1 MDNRPIGVFDSGIGG
16 LTVVGAM
23 AKTLPQESILYV
35 GDTARVPY
43 GNKSEERIQ
52 TFSKE
57 ITEWLIN
64 QNCKMIVVAC
74 NTASSLAL
82 AYLKSNFDLPIIGVI
97 APGVQSAIT
106 ATKNHQIG
114 VLGTHATIRSDAYGK
129 RLLAV
134 NGEISVVSQACP
146 LFVPLAEEGWV
157 SGEVPESVAKNYL
170 SSIIGSSVDTV
181 ILGCTH
187 YPLLKPVISDV
198 LGENVQLVD
207 SGQATATAVHAVL
220 EKKNLLA
227 DETPGEIQCFA
238 TDSPESFEA
247 LAGRFLKATISSIQH
262 IDIS

>member
-1 MDNRPIGVFDSGIGG
+1 
-16 LTVVGAM
+16 
-23 AKTLPQESILYV
+23 
-35 GDTARVPY
+35 
-43 GNKSEERIQ
+43 
-52 TFSKE
+52 
-57 ITEWLIN
+57 
-64 QNCKMIVVAC
+64 
-74 NTASSLAL
+74 L

-157 SGEVPESVAKNYL
+157 SGDVPESVAKNYL